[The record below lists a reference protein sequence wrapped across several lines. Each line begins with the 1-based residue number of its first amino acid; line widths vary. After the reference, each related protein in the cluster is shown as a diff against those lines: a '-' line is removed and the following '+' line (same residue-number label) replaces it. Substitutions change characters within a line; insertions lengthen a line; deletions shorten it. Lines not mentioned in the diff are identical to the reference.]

1 MQPFSIVFLT
11 CLIMASSYSF
21 CANVSVNKKY
31 SIGIVSLIAL
41 LGAFIMSLSYMFI
54 SPYFKAIVSFIYFA
68 CSYWYFYSRDLYRT
82 LTFCFTWFALIIIY
96 DTLVAFS
103 VFKIFGA
110 SPLLLMNCS
119 HIFITYNLVVAS
131 FIVLTFNLLLFILK
145 KRQKIT
151 FNKLANINKN
161 FLLTLFFI
169 CTALTLAVNSYLTQQ
184 LLENIVIYATNFIL
198 IAFYI
203 MLFSTYLYTNL
214 MWGKKTEELEKVEDD
229 YNNLKLYTE
238 IVENLM
244 DDLRVFKHDY
254 NNTLST
260 INGYLENNE
269 VDKVQNLVSSLL
281 KTRNHSLYTGITP
294 ISKIADSGL
303 KGLLT
308 TKVYAMV
315 ERNIHVEL
323 DIVDEIREV
332 PIDMLDLCR
341 MLGVFLDNALE
352 AALHSERKYI
362 GISFIHYEKNLNVI
376 VANSLSADPLPPI
389 SKLQQKGFSTKGED
403 RGLGLYSVHT
413 LLEKYPETATLN
425 TLVNK
430 DLFIQDLSLDYL

>member
-1 MQPFSIVFLT
+1 MQPFSIVFLAS
-11 CLIMASSYSF
+11 LIMSTGFIF
-21 CANVSVNKKY
+21 CASLTVQKKF
-31 SIGIVSLIAL
+31 SIGQLSLIAL
-41 LGAFIMSLSYMFI
+41 
-54 SPYFKAIVSFIYFA
+54 
-68 CSYWYFYSRDLYRT
+68 
-82 LTFCFTWFALIIIY
+82 
-96 DTLVAFS
+96 
-103 VFKIFGA
+103 FGA
-110 SPLLLMNCS
+110 
-119 HIFITYNLVVAS
+119 
-131 FIVLTFNLLLFILK
+131 IVLTFSNTCFDPSYKAIISFVFYIFIYWLLFSNNLLKTMIFSFSWIALIVISDTIASFTVIHFTNQPILVTISRPIFFILYNFAVTTLIVSSFYTLSRCVYK
-145 KRQKIT
+145 KQRERII
-151 FNKLANINKN
+151 LGNINKN
-161 FLLTLFFI
+161 FLLILFLLS
-169 CTALTLAVNSYLTQQ
+169 TALTLALNSYLTQK
-184 LLENIVIYATNFIL
+184 LSENNVVYATNFIL

-203 MLFSTYLYTNL
+203 MLFFTYIYTNV
-214 MWGKKTEELEKVEDD
+214 MWGKKTEELEKVEDE

-260 INGYLENNE
+260 INGYLENDE
-269 VDKVQNLVSSLL
+269 VDRVQELVSSLL

-294 ISKIADSGL
+294 ISKIEDSGL

-362 GISFIHYEKNLNVI
+362 GISFIRYEKNLNVI
-376 VANSLSADPLPPI
+376 VANSLASDPLPPI
-389 SKLQQKGFSTKGED
+389 VKMSQKGFSTKGEG

-413 LLEKYPETATLN
+413 LLEKYPEAATLN

>member
-1 MQPFSIVFLT
+1 MQPFSIVFLAS
-11 CLIMASSYSF
+11 LIMSFAYSF
-21 CANVSVNKKY
+21 CANATVNKKH
-31 SIGIVSLIAL
+31 SLGILSVISLP
-41 LGAFIMSLSYMFI
+41 GAIVMTFSYMVI
-54 SPYFKAIVSFIYFA
+54 SPYFKAIISFIYFA
-68 CSYWYFYSRDLYRT
+68 CSYWYFYSRDLYKT
-82 LTFCFTWFALIIIY
+82 LTSCFTWFALTVIY
-96 DTLVAFS
+96 DTLISFL
-103 VFKIFGA
+103 VFKCLNI
-110 SPLLLMNCS
+110 SPLLLINSAKM
-119 HIFITYNLVVAS
+119 FITYNLIVS
-131 FIVLTFNLLLFILK
+131 IFIVITFKLLLIHSK
-145 KRQKIT
+145 KRKKLT
-151 FNKLANINKN
+151 FNKLANIDKN

-169 CTALTLAVNSYLTQQ
+169 CTALTLAINSYLTQQ

-214 MWGKKTEELEKVEDD
+214 MWGKKTEELEKVEDE

-260 INGYLENNE
+260 INGYLENDE
-269 VDKVQNLVSSLL
+269 VDKVQDLVSSLL

-294 ISKIADSGL
+294 ISKIEDSGL

-323 DIVDEIREV
+323 DIVDEIQEV

-341 MLGVFLDNALE
+341 ILGVFLDNALE
-352 AALHSERKYI
+352 AALHSDRKYI
-362 GISFIHYEKNLNVI
+362 GISFIRYEKNLNVI
-376 VANSLSADPLPPI
+376 VANSLAPDPLPPI
-389 SKLQQKGFSTKGED
+389 AKMSQKGFSTKGEG

>member
-11 CLIMASSYSF
+11 CLIMTLSYSF

-68 CSYWYFYSRDLYRT
+68 CSYWYFYSRDLYKT
-82 LTFCFTWFALIIIY
+82 LTFCFTWFALTVIY
-96 DTLVAFS
+96 DTLISLS
-103 VFKIFGA
+103 VFKLFNV
-110 SPLLLMNCS
+110 SPLLLMNCAS
-119 HIFITYNLVVAS
+119 IFITYNLVVAI
-131 FIVLTFNLLLFILK
+131 FIVVTFNLLLLYLK

-269 VDKVQNLVSSLL
+269 VDKVQDLVSSLL

-294 ISKIADSGL
+294 ISKIEDSGL

-352 AALHSERKYI
+352 AALHSDRKYI
-362 GISFIHYEKNLNVI
+362 GISFIRYEKNLNVI
-376 VANSLSADPLPPI
+376 VANSLAPDPLPPI
-389 SKLQQKGFSTKGED
+389 AKMSQKGFSTKGEG

>member
-11 CLIMASSYSF
+11 SLTISTAFCF
-21 CANVSVNKKY
+21 CANTTVNKKY
-31 SIGIVSLIAL
+31 SFGIFSLLSL
-41 LGAFIMSLSYMFI
+41 LGAFVLALSYVLVG
-54 SPYFKAIVSFIYFA
+54 PYFKAIIPFIYFCVA
-68 CSYWYFYSRDLYRT
+68 YWYFFSKT
-82 LTFCFTWFALIIIY
+82 LTKTLIFSFTWLILTVVS
-96 DTLVAFS
+96 DTFS
-103 VFKIFGA
+103 SFFIFTFLKV
-110 SPLLLMNCS
+110 SPLLLIES
-119 HIFITYNLVVAS
+119 KQLFFLYNLAVS
-131 FIVLTFNLLLFILK
+131 FLIVMLFHLLLGRLS
-145 KRQKIT
+145 KRGKAK
-151 FNKLANINKN
+151 FPKLINVNKN
-161 FLLTLFFI
+161 FLMILFFI
-169 CTALTLAVNSYLTQQ
+169 CTALTLVINGYLTQQ
-184 LLENIVIYATNFIL
+184 LLENAVIYAANFIL

-203 MLFSTYLYTNL
+203 MLFFTYIYTNI

-269 VDKVQNLVSSLL
+269 VDKVQDLVSSLL

-294 ISKIADSGL
+294 ISKIEDSGL

-362 GISFIHYEKNLNVI
+362 GISFIRYEKNLNVI
-376 VANSLSADPLPPI
+376 VANSLASDPLPPI
-389 SKLQQKGFSTKGED
+389 VKMSQKGFSTKGEG

>member
-1 MQPFSIVFLT
+1 MQPFSIVFLAS
-11 CLIMASSYSF
+11 LIMSTGFSF
-21 CANVSVNKKY
+21 CANR
-31 SIGIVSLIAL
+31 SINTKIHFLTASLIAL
-41 LGAFIMSLSYMFI
+41 IGAILMTLSYMFI
-54 SPYFKAIVSFIYFA
+54 NTYFKAIVSFVYFA

-82 LTFCFTWFALIIIY
+82 LTFCFTWFTLIVIY
-96 DTLVAFS
+96 DTLIAFS
-103 VFKIFGA
+103 VFKIFGV

-119 HIFITYNLVVAS
+119 HIFITYNLVVAI
-131 FIVLTFNLLLFILK
+131 FIVVTFNLLLVYLK
-145 KRQKIT
+145 KRQKIP

-214 MWGKKTEELEKVEDD
+214 MWGKKTEELEKVEDE

-260 INGYLENNE
+260 INGYLENDE
-269 VDKVQNLVSSLL
+269 VDRVQELVSSLL

-294 ISKIADSGL
+294 ISKIEDSGL

-389 SKLQQKGFSTKGED
+389 SKLQQKGFSTKGEG

-413 LLEKYPETATLN
+413 LLEKYPEVATLN

>member
-203 MLFSTYLYTNL
+203 MLFSTYLYTNV

-269 VDKVQNLVSSLL
+269 VDQVQDLVSSLL

-294 ISKIADSGL
+294 ISKIEDSGL

-315 ERNIHVEL
+315 EKNIHVEL
-323 DIVDEIREV
+323 DIVDEIQEV

-352 AALHSERKYI
+352 AALHSDRKYI
-362 GISFIHYEKNLNVI
+362 GISFIRYEKNLNVI
-376 VANSLSADPLPPI
+376 VANSLAPDPLPPI
-389 SKLQQKGFSTKGED
+389 AKMSQKGFSTKGEG

-413 LLEKYPETATLN
+413 LLEKYPEAATLN

-430 DLFIQDLSLDYL
+430 DLFIQDLSLDYP